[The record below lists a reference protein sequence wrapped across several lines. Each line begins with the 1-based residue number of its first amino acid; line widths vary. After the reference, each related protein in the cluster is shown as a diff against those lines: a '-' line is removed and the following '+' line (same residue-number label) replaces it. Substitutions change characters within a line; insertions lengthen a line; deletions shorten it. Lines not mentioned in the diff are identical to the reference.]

1 MITRNPMSAR
11 ERRAVG
17 GLALLYSFRML
28 GLFMVLP
35 LLALYTA
42 EIPGATA
49 TLIGVA
55 IGIYGLSQ
63 AILQIPM
70 GWLSD
75 RIGRKP
81 VILAGLVVFALGSA
95 VAGLAESIEGV
106 ILGRFLQGAGA
117 IGGSVMALT
126 ADLTRDEQRTKA
138 MAIVGATIGVSFA
151 LALVLG
157 PLVAASGG
165 LSSVFNLTAGLA
177 VFGIAIVVFIIPTP
191 SAPVVLEDVS
201 FRLDRL
207 LGVIRDPALLPHY
220 IGVFSLHFILMS
232 TFLLVPGIIEGAL
245 LVPREQHWKVYLPVL
260 ALSVLGMLPLLRL
273 AERNGRAS
281 EVLFGTIVLL
291 LLALVG
297 LTLMRAPILYYVCLV
312 AYFVAVN
319 FLEATLPSAVSK
331 AADPAFKGTALGTYS
346 TFQFMGAFFGG
357 LAGGWA
363 LEVGGASW
371 LVLACLVPAAVWLL
385 LSLPGRAATASPAG
399 SGGRV

>member
-1 MITRNPMSAR
+1 MSTR

-17 GLALLYSFRML
+17 ALALLYSFRML

-35 LLALYTA
+35 LLALYAA

-63 AILQIPM
+63 ALLQIPL

-75 RIGRKP
+75 RVGRKP
-81 VILAGLVVFALGSA
+81 VILAGLAVFAIGSA

-106 ILGRFLQGAGA
+106 IVGRFLQGAGA

-126 ADLTRDEQRTKA
+126 ADLTSDEQRTKA
-138 MAIVGATIGVSFA
+138 MAIVGATIGISFA

-165 LSSVFNLTAGLA
+165 LSSVFYLTAGLGALGIGIVLFA
-177 VFGIAIVVFIIPTP
+177 VPTP
-191 SAPVVLEDVS
+191 AAPVVVDETA
-201 FRLDRL
+201 FRRDRL
-207 LGVIRDPALLPHY
+207 MGVIRDPALVPHY

-232 TFLLVPGIIEGAL
+232 TFLIVPGVLEGAL
-245 LVPREQHWKVYLPVL
+245 AVPRDQHWQVYLPVL
-260 ALSVLGMLPLLRL
+260 GLSVLGMLPLLRL
-273 AERNGRAS
+273 AERDGRAR
-281 EVLFGTIVLL
+281 EVLFASIVLL

-297 LTLMRAPILYYVCLV
+297 LTLMRAPILYYLCLV
-312 AYFVAVN
+312 AYFIAVN

-331 AADPAFKGTALGTYS
+331 AADPALKGTALGAYS
-346 TFQFMGAFFGG
+346 TFQFLGAFFGG
-357 LAGGWA
+357 VAGGWA
-363 LEVGGASW
+363 LEMGGATW
-371 LVLACLVPAAVWLL
+371 LVVACLVPAAVWLL
-385 LSLPGRAATASPAG
+385 LSLPGRAAAAAAAG
-399 SGGRV
+399 SSGRA